1 MLALCVIGNLMVT
14 SRLPHHD
21 HQKSRHASPTAST
34 TTTTARKSLLANTG
48 AALRD
53 APFLLFSVG
62 SVFVNFGESSSV

>member
-1 MLALCVIGNLMVT
+1 MQALCVIGNLMVT

-21 HQKSRHASPTAST
+21 HQKSRHASLTAST
-34 TTTTARKSLLANTG
+34 ATTARKSLLANTG

-62 SVFVNFGESSSV
+62 SVFVNFGESTSI

>member
-21 HQKSRHASPTAST
+21 HLKRRHASPTAS

-48 AALRD
+48 VALRD

-62 SVFVNFGESSSV
+62 SVFVNFGESPSG

>member
-21 HQKSRHASPTAST
+21 HQKSRHAIPTAST
-34 TTTTARKSLLANTG
+34 TTTVTKSLLANTG

>member
-14 SRLPHHD
+14 SRLTHHD

-34 TTTTARKSLLANTG
+34 TTTVTKSLLANTG

-62 SVFVNFGESSSV
+62 SVFVNFGESTSV